1 MQMQYNI
8 EEINHLIRNRRSVF
22 PKQFVAGKKIPDEII
37 EQVLINATYAPNHKQ
52 TEPWLFKI
60 FTGDGLQT
68 FANFQSEL
76 YKKESGEKFKEDKY
90 LKLKTT
96 PLLASHIISI
106 GMKRNAGK
114 GLPEVEEIVAVAC
127 AIQNI
132 YLSVTAYGL
141 GGYLTTGGITYYE
154 NAKPFFHLGK
164 EDKLLGFFYI
174 GYVAVPSPDAKRQPL
189 NEKAA
194 WEK

>member
-1 MQMQYNI
+1 MPYNI

-22 PKQFVAGKKIPDEII
+22 PKQFVAGKKIPDDII
-37 EQVLINATYAPNHKQ
+37 EQIMINATYAPTHKL
-52 TEPWLFKI
+52 TEPWSFKI

-68 FANFQSEL
+68 FADFQSEL
-76 YKKESGEKFKEDKY
+76 YKKESGENYKEDKY

-106 GMKRNAGK
+106 GMKRNSGK
-114 GLPEVEEIVAVAC
+114 GLPEIEEVEAVAC
-127 AIQNI
+127 AVQNI

-154 NAKPFFHLGK
+154 NAKPFFGLEE
-164 EDKLLGFFYI
+164 EDKLLGFFYV
-174 GYVAVPSPDAKRQPL
+174 GYVAVTSPSAKRKSV
-189 NEKAA
+189 NEKAI
-194 WEK
+194 WVR